1 MCINAD
7 DIRHVCTWN
16 QDLSFNQNNDEFLK
30 YESTYPALLEAGK
43 RCRENPDII
52 NIKILALAVYGW
64 MPCILGRHGN
74 MGYETS
80 EDNSDNNI
88 NSIDESIGKSVK
100 KFCQSGEE
108 LNDFEKLKFFI
119 DKSWVGLSKFLHFLR
134 PDRYAIWDSNVS
146 RALLFAHQA
155 TQQNPNIDINGVGEI
170 INRGFR
176 SRPDHANNNYNNFLN
191 YERTVQGLLRL
202 NEYNEVAQEQGDY
215 PSRYIE
221 KRLFCFG
228 QRLKR

>member
-1 MCINAD
+1 MCINAN
-7 DIRHVCTWN
+7 DIRRVCTWN

-80 EDNSDNNI
+80 EDNFDNNI
-88 NSIDESIGKSVK
+88 NSTDKSIGESVK
-100 KFCQSGEE
+100 KFCQSEE
-108 LNDFEKLKFFI
+108 KIDDFEKLKFFI

-155 TQQNPNIDINGVGEI
+155 LDDDINDVVEI
-170 INRGFR
+170 INSGFR
-176 SRPDHANNNYNNFLN
+176 PRPDHANNNYNNFLN
-191 YERTVQGLLRL
+191 YEQTVQDLLSQ
-202 NEYNEVAQEQGDY
+202 NEYNEVAQGQGDY

-228 QRLKR
+228 QYLKRKN